1 MTLSTDFTD
10 EIADTMD
17 FIEFTH
23 HAVLVIAE
31 QAGELCREGVQLFLA

>member
-1 MTLSTDFTD
+1 MALSTDFAD
-10 EIADTMD
+10 EVADTMD

-31 QAGELCREGVQLFLA
+31 QAGELCGEGI